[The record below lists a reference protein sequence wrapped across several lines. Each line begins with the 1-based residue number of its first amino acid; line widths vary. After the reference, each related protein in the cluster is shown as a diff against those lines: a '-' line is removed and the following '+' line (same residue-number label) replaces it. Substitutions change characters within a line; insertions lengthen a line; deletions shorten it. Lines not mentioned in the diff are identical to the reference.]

1 MRIKMK
7 NILET
12 LKKKWLRDTTKT
24 IILVLILFAIFI
36 GINILIKK
44 LDLIDI
50 DVTKNKLYT
59 ISESSINQIKNI
71 EDEVKIY
78 LIGFDENTALNDLMK
93 QYNRENEKITYE
105 TIEKIQDRVD
115 IKNKYSL
122 TDETQVIIVE
132 AKNQNK
138 IILADELYTYDYTT
152 YRGIDVSEEKITN
165 AIVNLTLEE
174 KPKIYFLTGH
184 GEYTINTDMTML
196 KAYLENET
204 NDIESLDLLIKGEIP
219 EDANLLVIAS
229 PQKDLLE
236 NEVEIITK
244 YINNGGKIL
253 WLNDPT
259 GTNLNLPN
267 LQKILDL
274 FGAKFDDGIVLEQ
287 DANKMAL
294 SAPNCIIPNI
304 TYTNATKDIA
314 TDGGILL
321 INSSKITLA
330 DDETLETLNVTAKNI
345 LTTGET
351 TIFRKELS
359 NGNNGKIAGDEEG
372 SFIIGTKLTKTI
384 NNENEENKQ
393 EAELY
398 LLADNLLVVDYPIT
412 VGNNTLYPMQ
422 FYNNK
427 DYILN
432 TIAELTEREDLI
444 SIRKDTGLI
453 TYTATEA
460 QHKIIKI
467 AITVFPI
474 LIIIIGIVIWIIR
487 KRKK

>member
-1 MRIKMK
+1 MK
-7 NILET
+7 NIIET

-24 IILVLILFAIFI
+24 IILVLILFVIFI
-36 GINILIKK
+36 GTNILIQK
-44 LDLIDI
+44 LELIDI

-59 ISESSINQIKNI
+59 ISESTINQIKNI
-71 EDEVKIY
+71 EDEVEIY

-93 QYNRENEKITYE
+93 QYNRENEKIKYE

-122 TDETQVIIVE
+122 ADETQVIIVE

-138 IILADELYTYDYTT
+138 IILVDELYTYDYTT
-152 YRGIDVSEEKITN
+152 YSQIDVSEEKITN
-165 AIVNLTLEE
+165 AIVNLTLEK

-184 GEYTINTDMTML
+184 GEYGINTDMTML

-204 NDIESLDLLIKGEIP
+204 NNIENLDLLIKENIP

-259 GTNLNLPN
+259 GKNLNLSN
-267 LQKILDL
+267 FQKILDL
-274 FGAKFDDGIVLEQ
+274 FGAKFDDGIILEQ

-304 TYTNATKDIA
+304 TYTTATKDIS

-330 DDETLETLNVTAKNI
+330 DDETLETLKVTANNI

-351 TIFRKELS
+351 TLFRKELS
-359 NGNNGKIAGDEEG
+359 NGSTSKIEGDEEG

-384 NNENEENKQ
+384 NDENEENKK
-393 EAELY
+393 EAEMY
-398 LLADNLLVVDYPIT
+398 LLANNLLVVDYPIT
-412 VGNNTLYPMQ
+412 VGNSTLYPMQ

-444 SIRKDTGLI
+444 SIRKDTGVI

-460 QHKIIKI
+460 QHRIIKI
-467 AITVFPI
+467 AITVFPM

-487 KRKK
+487 RRK

>member
-1 MRIKMK
+1 MK

-24 IILVLILFAIFI
+24 IMLVLILFAIFI
-36 GINILIKK
+36 GINILIQK
-44 LDLIDI
+44 LELIDI

-59 ISESSINQIKNI
+59 ISESTINQIKNI

-93 QYNRENEKITYE
+93 QYNRENEKIKYE

-122 TDETQVIIVE
+122 ADETQVIIVE

-138 IILADELYTYDYTT
+138 IILVDELYTYDYTT
-152 YRGIDVSEEKITN
+152 YSQIDVSEEKITN
-165 AIVNLTLEE
+165 AIVNLTLEK

-184 GEYTINTDMTML
+184 GEYGINTDMTML
-196 KAYLENET
+196 KAYLENEI
-204 NDIESLDLLIKGEIP
+204 NDLENLDLLIKGSIP
-219 EDANLLVIAS
+219 EDASLLVIAS
-229 PQKDLLE
+229 PQKDILE
-236 NEVEIITK
+236 SEVEIITK

-259 GTNLNLPN
+259 GTNLNLSN
-267 LQKILDL
+267 FQKILDL
-274 FGAKFDDGIVLEQ
+274 FGAKFDEGIILEQ

-304 TYTNATKDIA
+304 SYTNATKDIA

-321 INSSKITLA
+321 INSAKITLA

-351 TIFRKELS
+351 AIFRKELS
-359 NGNNGKIAGDEEG
+359 NGSNSKIAGDEEG
-372 SFIIGTKLTKTI
+372 SFIIGTKLTKI
-384 NNENEENKQ
+384 VNDENEENKK
-393 EAELY
+393 EAEMY
-398 LLADNLLVVDYPIT
+398 LLANNLLVVDYPIT
-412 VGNNTLYPMQ
+412 VGNSTLYPMQ

-432 TIAELTEREDLI
+432 TIAELTEREDTI

-460 QHKIIKI
+460 QHRIIKI
-467 AITVFPI
+467 LITIFPM
-474 LIIIIGIVIWIIR
+474 LIIIIGIVIWIVR
-487 KRKK
+487 RRKK

>member
-1 MRIKMK
+1 MRIKLK
-7 NILET
+7 NIVET
-12 LKKKWLRDTTKT
+12 LKKKWLLDTTKT
-24 IILVLILFAIFI
+24 IILVLILFIIFI
-36 GINILIKK
+36 GINILIQK
-44 LDLIDI
+44 LELIDI

-78 LIGFDENTALNDLMK
+78 LIGFDENTVLNDLIK
-93 QYNRENEKITYE
+93 QYNKENEKIKYE
-105 TIEKIQDRVD
+105 TIAKIQDRVD
-115 IKNKYSL
+115 IKNKYSIA
-122 TDETQVIIVE
+122 DETQVIIVE

-138 IILADELYTYDYTT
+138 IILVDELYTYDYTT
-152 YRGIDVSEEKITN
+152 YSQIDVSEEKITN
-165 AIVNLTLEE
+165 AIVNLTLEK

-184 GEYTINTDMTML
+184 GEYGINTDMTML

-204 NDIESLDLLIKGEIP
+204 NNIENLDLLIKESIP

-229 PQKDLLE
+229 PQKDILE
-236 NEVEIITK
+236 NEVQIIIN

-259 GTNLNLPN
+259 GTNIDLPN

-274 FGAKFDDGIVLEQ
+274 FGAKFNDGIILEQ

-304 TYTNATKDIA
+304 SYTNATKDIA

-330 DDETLETLNVTAKNI
+330 DDETLETLNVTTKNI

-351 TIFRKELS
+351 TLFRKELS
-359 NGNNGKIAGDEEG
+359 NGSTGKIVGDEEG
-372 SFIIGTKLTKTI
+372 SFVIGTKLTKTI
-384 NNENEENKQ
+384 NSENEENKK
-393 EAELY
+393 EAEMY
-398 LLADNLLVVDYPIT
+398 LLANNLLVVDYPIT
-412 VGNNTLYPMQ
+412 IGNSTLYPMQ

-432 TIAELTEREDLI
+432 TIAELTERDDLI
-444 SIRKDTGLI
+444 SIRKDTGVI

-460 QHKIIKI
+460 QHRIIKI
-467 AITVFPI
+467 AITVFPM
-474 LIIIIGIVIWIIR
+474 LIIIIGIVIWIVR
-487 KRKK
+487 KRK

>member
-1 MRIKMK
+1 MRIKLK
-7 NILET
+7 NIVET
-12 LKKKWLRDTTKT
+12 LKKKWLLDTTKT
-24 IILVLILFAIFI
+24 IILVLILFIIFI
-36 GINILIKK
+36 GINILIQK
-44 LDLIDI
+44 LELIDI

-78 LIGFDENTALNDLMK
+78 LIGFDENTVLNDLIK
-93 QYNRENEKITYE
+93 QYNKENEKIKYE
-105 TIEKIQDRVD
+105 TIAKIQDRVD
-115 IKNKYSL
+115 IKNKYSIA
-122 TDETQVIIVE
+122 DETQVIIVE

-138 IILADELYTYDYTT
+138 IILVDELYTYDYTT
-152 YRGIDVSEEKITN
+152 YSQIDVSEEKITN
-165 AIVNLTLEE
+165 AIVNLTLEK

-184 GEYTINTDMTML
+184 GEYGINTDMTML

-204 NDIESLDLLIKGEIP
+204 NNIENLDLLIKESIP

-229 PQKDLLE
+229 PQKDILE
-236 NEVEIITK
+236 NEVQIIIN

-259 GTNLNLPN
+259 GTNIDLPN

-274 FGAKFDDGIVLEQ
+274 FGAKFDEGIILEQ

-304 TYTNATKDIA
+304 SYTNATKDIA

-330 DDETLETLNVTAKNI
+330 DDETLETLNVTTKNI

-351 TIFRKELS
+351 TLFRKELS
-359 NGNNGKIAGDEEG
+359 NGSTGKIVGDEEG
-372 SFIIGTKLTKTI
+372 SFVIGTKLTKTI
-384 NNENEENKQ
+384 NSENEENKK
-393 EAELY
+393 EAEMY
-398 LLADNLLVVDYPIT
+398 LLANNLLVVDYPIT
-412 VGNNTLYPMQ
+412 IGNSTLYPMQ

-432 TIAELTEREDLI
+432 TIAELTERDDLI
-444 SIRKDTGLI
+444 SIRKDTGVI

-460 QHKIIKI
+460 QHRIIKI
-467 AITVFPI
+467 AITVFPM
-474 LIIIIGIVIWIIR
+474 LIIIIGIVIWIVR
-487 KRKK
+487 KRK

>member
-1 MRIKMK
+1 MK
-7 NILET
+7 NTLET

-36 GINILIKK
+36 GINILIQK
-44 LDLIDI
+44 LELIDI

-59 ISESSINQIKNI
+59 ISESTINQIKNI

-93 QYNRENEKITYE
+93 QYNRENEKIKYE

-122 TDETQVIIVE
+122 ADETQVIIVE

-138 IILADELYTYDYTT
+138 IILVDELYTYDYTT
-152 YRGIDVSEEKITN
+152 YSQIDVSEEKITN
-165 AIVNLTLEE
+165 AIVNLTLEK

-184 GEYTINTDMTML
+184 GEYGINTDMTML
-196 KAYLENET
+196 KAYLENEI
-204 NDIESLDLLIKGEIP
+204 NDLENLDLLIKGSIP
-219 EDANLLVIAS
+219 KDASLLVIAS
-229 PQKDLLE
+229 PQKDILE
-236 NEVEIITK
+236 SEVEIITK

-259 GTNLNLPN
+259 GTNLNLSN
-267 LQKILDL
+267 FQKILDL
-274 FGAKFDDGIVLEQ
+274 FGAKFDEGIILEQ

-304 TYTNATKDIA
+304 SYTNATKDIA

-321 INSSKITLA
+321 INSTKITLA

-351 TIFRKELS
+351 AIFRKELS
-359 NGNNGKIAGDEEG
+359 NGSNSKIAGDEEG
-372 SFIIGTKLTKTI
+372 SFIIGTKLTKI
-384 NNENEENKQ
+384 VNDENEENKK
-393 EAELY
+393 EAEMY
-398 LLADNLLVVDYPIT
+398 LLANNLLVVDYPIT
-412 VGNNTLYPMQ
+412 VGNSTLYPMQ

-432 TIAELTEREDLI
+432 TIAELTEREDTI

-460 QHKIIKI
+460 QHRIIKI
-467 AITVFPI
+467 LIMIFPM
-474 LIIIIGIVIWIIR
+474 LIIIIGIVIWIVR
-487 KRKK
+487 RRKK